1 MHRYDYDLFTIGA
14 GSGGVAAS
22 RRAGATGARV
32 AICEEDRVGGTC
44 VLRGCVPKKLLVY
57 GTHFSE
63 QLHDAPGYG
72 WSIDHARLNWG
83 ELIHRKNLELDRLND
98 IYLKML
104 HNNHV
109 SLIPGR
115 GKIIDAHTVQVGSQT
130 YTAENILIAT
140 GSWPVR
146 PEIPGSEYAITS
158 NEALDLKVLPKR
170 VVIVGGGYIGVEF
183 SGIFRAAGCDVTLL
197 VRDDDILVGFD
208 ADIRKHLHE
217 EMERKGIHIHTHTHV
232 TAIQKDSDQKDSDDE
247 HSPNLTVQC
256 GEGLSYQGDCV
267 MFSIGRRPLTEG
279 LGLEALGIQM
289 GDRGAIQVDEY
300 SRTNLPSLYAVGDVT
315 NRMNLT
321 PVAIA
326 EARALVETLFHNNP
340 TSVDYHDIPTAVFSS
355 PSVGTVGL
363 PEHVWAQRGI
373 PITVY
378 TSHFR
383 PMKYTMSG
391 RQEKTF
397 MKLIVENASQKV
409 VSIHMVGPD
418 SPEIIQSLA
427 VAVKCG
433 ATKAQFDA
441 TMAVHPTA
449 GEEFV
454 LMRTP
459 RA

>member
-1 MHRYDYDLFTIGA
+1 MRRYDYDLFTIGA

-22 RRAGATGARV
+22 RRAGATGAKV

-63 QLHDAPGYG
+63 QLHDAAGYG

-83 ELIHRKNLELDRLND
+83 ELIHRKNLELDRLNG
-98 IYLKML
+98 IYLQML

-109 SLIPGR
+109 SLISGR
-115 GKIIDAHTVQVGSQT
+115 GTVVDAHTVQVGSQT

-146 PEIPGSEYAITS
+146 PEIPGIEYAITS
-158 NEALDLKVLPKR
+158 NEALDLKALPKR
-170 VVIVGGGYIGVEF
+170 IVIVGGGYIGVEF

-217 EMERKGIHIHTHTHV
+217 EMERKGIHIHAHSHVMAIHKDATH
-232 TAIQKDSDQKDSDDE
+232 E
-247 HSPNLTVQC
+247 HHLTVEC

-267 MFSIGRRPLTEG
+267 MFSVGRRPLTEG
-279 LGLEALGIQM
+279 LGLEALGVQM
-289 GDRGAIQVDEY
+289 GARGAIQVDEY
-300 SRTNLPSLYAVGDVT
+300 SRTNVPSVYAVGDVT

-340 TSVDYHDIPTAVFSS
+340 TSVDYHDIPTAVFSG
-355 PSVGTVGL
+355 PPVGTVGL
-363 PEHVWAQRGI
+363 PEHVWTQRGV

-409 VSIHMVGPD
+409 VGIHMVGPD